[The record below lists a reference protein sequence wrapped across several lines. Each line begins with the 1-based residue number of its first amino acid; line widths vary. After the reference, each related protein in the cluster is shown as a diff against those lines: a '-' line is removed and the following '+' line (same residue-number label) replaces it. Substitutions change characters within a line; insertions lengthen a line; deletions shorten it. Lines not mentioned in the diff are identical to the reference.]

1 MRKNMHQ
8 KKWGFTLVEL
18 VVVITILGILS
29 AVGFSFYGWYQAS
42 ARDAI
47 RSADMA
53 NLETSLSEIKRLRGS
68 YPTPINPLEF
78 SWSGQIV
85 ALQGSIDEDTGINN
99 IPSDPLL
106 HRSYTYSTSQKRHQ
120 YMLVATLEAAYAQE
134 STYLRTNYQRASVDI
149 LPSLA
154 YATTGTG
161 EITTIKQTALLD
173 KSLKNIPYILRK
185 DDVNVGQPKS
195 TATTYE
201 DILTQTNPQVK
212 ELPKY
217 ISDSCSE
224 LGLHLAY
231 IGTGNYYLRD
241 ASGATV
247 VGECNDTSVSQ

>member
-1 MRKNMHQ
+1 MYQ

-29 AVGFSFYGWYQAS
+29 GVGFSFYGWYQAS

-47 RSADMA
+47 RNADISS
-53 NLETSLSEIKRLRGS
+53 LETSLSEAKRLRGS

-85 ALQGSIDEDTGINN
+85 ALQGSIDEDTGISN
-99 IPSDPLL
+99 IPTDPLL
-106 HRSYTYSTSQKRHQ
+106 HRSYTYATSQKRHQ
-120 YMLVATLEAAYAQE
+120 YMLATTLEAAYNQE
-134 STYLRTNYQRASVDI
+134 TTYLKTNYQRASVDI
-149 LPSLA
+149 LPSLV

-161 EITTIKQTALLD
+161 DIVTIKPTALLD
-173 KSLKNIPYILRK
+173 KSQKNIPYILKR

-201 DILTQTNPQVK
+201 DILTQTDPQVK
-212 ELPKY
+212 EIPKY

-241 ASGATV
+241 GSGATTT
-247 VGECNDTSVSQ
+247 GECNDTSVNQ

>member
-1 MRKNMHQ
+1 MYQ

-47 RSADMA
+47 RGADVA
-53 NLETSLSEIKRLRGS
+53 SLEASLSEAKRLRGS

-78 SWSGQIV
+78 SWSGQIM
-85 ALQGSIDEDTGINN
+85 ALQGSIDEDTGMSN

-120 YMLVATLEAAYAQE
+120 YMLTTTLE
-134 STYLRTNYQRASVDI
+134 STYVQESAYVRTNYQRSSVNI

-154 YATTGTG
+154 YATTSTG
-161 EITTIKQTALLD
+161 DIALIKQTAILD
-173 KSLKNIPYILRK
+173 KSQKNIPYILRR
-185 DDVNVGQPKS
+185 DDANVGQPRS

-201 DILTQTNPQVK
+201 DILTQTDPQVK
-212 ELPKY
+212 EIPKY
-217 ISDSCSE
+217 ISDSCGE

-241 ASGATV
+241 ASGATII
-247 VGECNDTSVSQ
+247 GECDNASVSQ

>member
-1 MRKNMHQ
+1 MI
-8 KKWGFTLVEL
+8 V
-18 VVVITILGILS
+18 ILGILS
-29 AVGFSFYGWYQAS
+29 AVGFSFYGSYQSS

-47 RSADMA
+47 RSADIA
-53 NLETSLSEIKRLRGS
+53 NLETSLSEVKRLRGS

-78 SWSGQIV
+78 SWSGQII
-85 ALQGSIDEDTGINN
+85 ALQGSIDEDTGIST

-120 YMLVATLEAAYAQE
+120 YMLAATLEAAYTQE
-134 STYLRTNYQRASVDI
+134 STYLRTNYQRASVDM

-161 EITTIKQTALLD
+161 DIITIKPTALLNT
-173 KSLKNIPYILRK
+173 SYKNIPYILRR
-185 DDVNVGQPKS
+185 DDVNVGQPRS

-201 DILTQTNPQVK
+201 DILTQTDPQVK
-212 ELPKY
+212 EIPKY

-241 ASGATV
+241 ASGSTI
-247 VGECNDTSVSQ
+247 VGECDDTSVNQ